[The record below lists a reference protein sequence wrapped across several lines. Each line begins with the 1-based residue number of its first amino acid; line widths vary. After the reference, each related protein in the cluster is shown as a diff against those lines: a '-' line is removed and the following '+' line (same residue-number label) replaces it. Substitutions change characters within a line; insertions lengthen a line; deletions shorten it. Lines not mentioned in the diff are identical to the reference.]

1 MDDSEI
7 DVSLM
12 SNFDEDSMCTYH
24 EDYNEEKTFNW
35 RGWRN
40 PNCLDKQPECTLP
53 KKRVSQP
60 ILPLVELAAK
70 TVACHIPFEVVEN
83 VNPPVPEQLHLRITY
98 WAFPGKF
105 YCFFFAMKATKL
117 KF

>member
-7 DVSLM
+7 DASLLNS

-40 PNCLDKQPECTLP
+40 PNNLDKQTETMNR
-53 KKRVSQP
+53 KRNYQT

-83 VNPPVPEQLHLRITY
+83 VDPPVPEQLHLRITY
-98 WAFPGKF
+98 WAFPGMF
-105 YCFFFAMKATKL
+105 
-117 KF
+117 